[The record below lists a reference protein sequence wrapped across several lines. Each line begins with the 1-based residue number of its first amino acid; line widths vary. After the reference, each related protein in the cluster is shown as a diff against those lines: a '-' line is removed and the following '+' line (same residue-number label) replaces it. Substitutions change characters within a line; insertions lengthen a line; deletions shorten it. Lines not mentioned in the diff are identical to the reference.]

1 MLGAFD
7 CIAAPCLDECPVDQQ
22 VPRYMAAVRSGDV
35 AEAVRITRLDNPL
48 PAILGRVCDHLCEN
62 TCIRTHLDQPLAI
75 RQIKRF
81 IMDQAGQPTALPATG
96 SAARSMLSRVAV
108 IGAGPAGL
116 AAAEWL
122 ASAGLGVTI
131 FEQQPYAGGMVGGAI
146 PAYRLPQAQI
156 EQDLAVLQRLGV
168 EIRYGQRA
176 GIDITLD
183 GLRAEGFATVFVAA
197 GAQRAKRLGLPGED
211 ATGIIDGVTFL
222 RSAREGRPL
231 GIGASV
237 GVVGAGDTA
246 MDCARTAR
254 RVGASSVALVY
265 RRTVDQMPADPEEIH
280 AIREEGIGIVELARP
295 VGLRVDEGRLAG
307 LTCIR
312 TEYRGTRDAA
322 GRKIPHDVAG
332 SEFEIELDTLIL
344 AISQQ
349 PVLDLFGTQA
359 PELTSAGFVA
369 VDPETLETSIPGVY
383 AGGDVAGGGPA
394 SIVRAAAD
402 GKRVAAAIAA
412 ALGIPARRSVAADE
426 PPDRAGAHGP
436 ARPARVPGAD
446 PGHRSGSARRV
457 RGDRAGL
464 HRRGGDAG
472 GGSLPGLRP
481 DLQPVRRGLPEHGVD
496 DL

>member
-1 MLGAFD
+1 MRPVQPAVRYADRVVGDSRYRKDSFRTDRSKTPRLLGAFD

-81 IMDQAGQPTALPATG
+81 IMEQEGGPAAVPSG
-96 SAARSMLSRVAV
+96 LHAAATSSRVAV

-122 ASAGLGVTI
+122 ARAGIGVAI

-156 EQDLAVLQRLGV
+156 EQDLAVLAHLGV

-176 GIDITLD
+176 GVEVTLD
-183 GLRAEGFATVFVAA
+183 GLRADGYAAVFVAA
-197 GAQRAKRLGLPGED
+197 GAQRAKQLGLPGED
-211 ATGIIDGVTFL
+211 AAGVIDGVTFL

-231 GIGASV
+231 ALGARV

-254 RVGASSVALVY
+254 RVGASSVSLVY

-280 AIREEGIGIVELARP
+280 ALREEGIGIVELARP
-295 VGLRVDEGRLAG
+295 VALRVEGGMLAA
-307 LTCIR
+307 LTCLR
-312 TEYRGTRDAA
+312 TEYRGDRDAA
-322 GRKIPHDVAG
+322 GRKVPHDLPG

-344 AISQQ
+344 AISQH
-349 PVLDLFGTQA
+349 PVLDLFGDR
-359 PELTSAGFVA
+359 P
-369 VDPETLETSIPGVY
+369 PG
-383 AGGDVAGGGPA
+383 
-394 SIVRAAAD
+394 
-402 GKRVAAAIAA
+402 
-412 ALGIPARRSVAADE
+412 
-426 PPDRAGAHGP
+426 
-436 ARPARVPGAD
+436 
-446 PGHRSGSARRV
+446 
-457 RGDRAGL
+457 
-464 HRRGGDAG
+464 
-472 GGSLPGLRP
+472 
-481 DLQPVRRGLPEHGVD
+481 
-496 DL
+496 